1 MQRQTNSRGKRF
13 LTMAAL
19 GLGLALAGCGGVDAA
34 ADSDLDA
41 LPLLTAQEDARI
53 GDFDDPALGFSR
65 VHQVEVDRDGS
76 LYVLEGSVPEIRV
89 YTPEGALQ
97 RRIGRRGGGPGEFE
111 SPRFGLL
118 GDTLWTVDSRLNRI
132 TLFDRRG
139 TLLSTGTIERA
150 PVALPESYGYLL
162 PRVMRPDG
170 KFMGHLG
177 MVASSRDM
185 EPTGVLPTDSIPV
198 PLVIFEPTGEVA
210 DTIGWA
216 PKPPPR
222 MWRPP
227 AEDDMKYEAV
237 NVDGGRFMVPSPPTA
252 MPDWLPLA
260 DGYIVVETPLAAT
273 AERGAVRL
281 TRLDVAGDTVY
292 DRELRYTPLRYT
304 DADLDSIAA
313 RAARG
318 SAGGMVPVVVGGG
331 GGRPPPA
338 NPDAVARALR
348 GAMSFP
354 DFQLPILR
362 SWLAQDESV
371 WLRRP
376 EGDNP
381 LARWVLL
388 DPEGSPRGQLE
399 LPADLRILW
408 SRGDTFWAVD
418 LDEYDVQWVVRY
430 RITDQ

>member
-1 MQRQTNSRGKRF
+1 
-13 LTMAAL
+13 
-19 GLGLALAGCGGVDAA
+19 
-34 ADSDLDA
+34 
-41 LPLLTAQEDARI
+41 
-53 GDFDDPALGFSR
+53 
-65 VHQVEVDRDGS
+65 
-76 LYVLEGSVPEIRV
+76 
-89 YTPEGALQ
+89 
-97 RRIGRRGGGPGEFE
+97 
-111 SPRFGLL
+111 
-118 GDTLWTVDSRLNRI
+118 
-132 TLFDRRG
+132 
-139 TLLSTGTIERA
+139 
-150 PVALPESYGYLL
+150 
-162 PRVMRPDG
+162 
-170 KFMGHLG
+170 
-177 MVASSRDM
+177 
-185 EPTGVLPTDSIPV
+185 
-198 PLVIFEPTGEVA
+198 
-210 DTIGWA
+210 
-216 PKPPPR
+216 
-222 MWRPP
+222 
-227 AEDDMKYEAV
+227 
-237 NVDGGRFMVPSPPTA
+237 